1 MIIRR
6 NQMQY
11 VQFKNKFQNQPIILS
26 KEVVKLEKNKQIVL
40 NQLRRWQKKGL
51 IIKLKKGMYLLN
63 RNDRKINP
71 SPYFIANQLY
81 GPSYV
86 SLEYALNFYGLIPE
100 AVFDI
105 TSIVTKKTMRFRN
118 ESGVFIYQH
127 IKADAFRGFS
137 AIKEENGVSMFI
149 AEPEKAIVDFLYLNL
164 KEFKKETKDK
174 FEVSYRFQNLESLNT
189 SRIMELAR
197 LFNSHK
203 LLQTAKDFCDFI
215 REGQK

>member
-1 MIIRR
+1 MR
-6 NQMQY
+6 Y
-11 VQFKNKFQNQPIILS
+11 AQFKNKFQNQPIILS

-71 SPYFIANQLY
+71 SPYFIANQVY

-105 TSIVTKKTMRFRN
+105 TSVVTKKTMRFQN

-127 IKADAFRGFS
+127 IKPDAFRGFS
-137 AIKEENGVSMFI
+137 AIKEENGVFVFI

-164 KEFKKETKDK
+164 REFKKEAKDK
-174 FEVSYRFQNLESLNT
+174 FEVSYRFQNLESLKT
-189 SRIMELAR
+189 SRIMELAK
-197 LFNSHK
+197 LFNNHK
-203 LLQTAKDFCDFI
+203 LLKTAKDFCDFI
-215 REGQK
+215 KEGQK